1 MSATDIARHFVPAL
15 IEAGFRAE
23 LFPAPL
29 PNGYGHKITLSDD
42 ETTALGV
49 LIVYH
54 GKKGSR
60 YVTSELS
67 SATPEILARI
77 EQAWISLRH
86 TSPVVERSATTDP
99 PVRTPSGSIELWVD
113 GACLSQPEGV
123 KFGWAFV
130 IQQDGQEV
138 MRHASHFIESYMAS
152 HRNVAA
158 ELQAVIHGLNHCR
171 RMGHDSVTVFYDYA
185 GIEQWATGRW
195 KANTRTTQEYVRFI
209 ADCPIT
215 ITWQKVPAHSGVP
228 MNELV
233 DQLATG
239 AAQASSEHHSLT

>member
-1 MSATDIARHFVPAL
+1 MSATNIAQHFVPAL

-54 GKKGSR
+54 GKEGSR

-86 TSPVVERSATTDP
+86 TSSVVGRSATTAAP
-99 PVRTPSGSIELWVD
+99 LRTPWGSIELWVD

-130 IQQDGQEV
+130 IQQDGREL
-138 MRHASHFIESYMAS
+138 MRHASHVIKSYMAP

-158 ELQAVIHGLNHCR
+158 ELQAVIHGLTHCR
-171 RMGHDSVTVFYDYA
+171 QMGYQTVTVFYDYA
-185 GIEQWATGRW
+185 GIEQWATRHW
-195 KANTRTTQEYVRFI
+195 KANTQTTQEYVRFI
-209 ADCPIT
+209 ANCPLT
-215 ITWQKVPAHSGVP
+215 ITWQKVPAHRGVP

-233 DQLATG
+233 DQLATS
-239 AAQASSEHHSLT
+239 AAHASNEHHSV